1 MRYHLL
7 IPADIAA
14 RGSRCDKTAHRDITV
29 PNRGAAYKTVI
40 HLLYLPPLSP
50 AGTSLKTRCK
60 RYFFLLKRSAE
71 IFLVFNYYIYLSV
84 HCQVL
89 LCDRYQN
96 RTRNFQNTLLFNY
109 KNTFIIGL

>member
-40 HLLYLPPLSP
+40 RTFAS
-50 AGTSLKTRCK
+50 
-60 RYFFLLKRSAE
+60 SAPFTDRDVSE
-71 IFLVFNYYIYLSV
+71 ITM
-84 HCQVL
+84 Q
-89 LCDRYQN
+89 
-96 RTRNFQNTLLFNY
+96 TLLFSAQTQCRNIL
-109 KNTFIIGL
+109 NF